1 MDYVSVIINMY
12 IYKLTEAVGVKG
24 RIREIRILDLIL
36 YFLVPLLALCLTTVG
51 CVLFC
56 VFVKEVHIA
65 FPIIATVIISYFPL
79 KYFAIGLVL
88 VYKAFAPLSVRERCR
103 FQPTCSTYM
112 IMAIQKYGLIR
123 GVFKG
128 FKRLLRCKPPNG
140 GQDLP

>member
-1 MDYVSVIINMY
+1 MY
-12 IYKLTEAVGVKG
+12 IYKLTEAIWVKG
-24 RIREIRILDLIL
+24 RIREIRIVDLIL
-36 YFLVPLLALCLTTVG
+36 YFLVPLVILSAIAAA

-56 VFVKEVHIA
+56 IFVKDVHIA
-65 FPIIATVIISYFPL
+65 FPILTAVLISYYPL
-79 KYFAIGLVL
+79 KFFAIGAVL
-88 VYKAFAPLSVRERCR
+88 VYKAFAPIEMRERCR

-128 FKRLLRCKPPNG
+128 VKRLLRCKPPNG